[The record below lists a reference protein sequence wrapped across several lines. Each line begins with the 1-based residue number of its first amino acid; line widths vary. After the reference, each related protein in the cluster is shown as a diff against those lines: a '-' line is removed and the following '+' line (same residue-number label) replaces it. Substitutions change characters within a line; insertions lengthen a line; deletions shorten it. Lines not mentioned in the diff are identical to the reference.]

1 MITGCGD
8 RYIHLG
14 NPNKEDAME
23 NERFQRGWEKLRE
36 IEGDA
41 GERVMESLK
50 DISPDMGRYIIEYSF
65 GDVYSRD
72 GLTLKYKEIAVVAAL
87 VAMGNAA
94 PQLKVHLNGALN
106 VGCSL
111 DEIKEIILQM
121 SAYAGFPAAIN
132 GMNALKE
139 VLVERKEVSPGD
151 DSGEKVN
158 RRPPTDRYETGV
170 EWLSKLDPE
179 QVKRLEAHFEDIMPD
194 MARYTI
200 EYVIGDIY
208 SRPGLDLKSRQIA
221 TIAALTALG
230 TASAQLRFH
239 INAGLN
245 VGLTEQEIIEVMI
258 MMSVYAGFP
267 SALNGIFTAKEVFQ
281 AR

>member
-1 MITGCGD
+1 VSRKYEEKGKEELIMNQD
-8 RYIHLG
+8 RY
-14 NPNKEDAME
+14 K
-23 NERFQRGWEKLRE
+23 RGWEKLKE
-36 IEGDA
+36 IDGHA
-41 GERVMESLK
+41 GERVIESLK

-87 VAMGNAA
+87 VAMGNAV
-94 PQLKVHLNGALN
+94 PQLKVHLNGTLN

-111 DEIKEIILQM
+111 EEVKEIILQM

-139 VLVERKEVSPGD
+139 VLAERREENPGSD
-151 DSGEKVN
+151 DSREEAT
-158 RRPPTDRYETGV
+158 RRPVTDRYEKGV
-170 EWLSKLDPE
+170 EWLSRLNPK
-179 QVKRLEAHFEDIMPD
+179 QVEILEATFKDIMPD

-200 EYVIGDIY
+200 EYPFGDLY

-221 TIAALTALG
+221 TIAALAALG
-230 TASAQLRFH
+230 TAAAPLRFH
-239 INAGLN
+239 IDAGLH
-245 VGLTEQEIIEVMI
+245 VGLTEKEIIEVMI
-258 MMSVYAGFP
+258 LMSVYAGFP
-267 SALNGIFTAKEVFQ
+267 AALNGIFLAKEVFQ